1 MTSSHAEF
9 LEQLL
14 EISHTMPPDNVAG
27 VVAERAALVGLR
39 DLDLYLVDYEQT
51 YLVPLPRPGGIAEPV
66 PIDSTLAGRAFI
78 ATATVTAATDDGE
91 RIWVPLLDGAERLGV
106 LCVTVT
112 EADADALRLSSAL
125 ASVAALLVVSKNS
138 YTDVQE
144 QSRRT
149 RVPDLAAELQIQL
162 LPPLTLTHPMLAIAG
177 VLENAYE
184 TGGDAFDYAVN
195 GQTAHFGIFDAM
207 GHGMS
212 ASLMAAAV
220 VAAYR
225 GTRRQSFD
233 LAATYAALDEVVV
246 THFGD
251 GQFVTAQFGQLDIVT
266 GEFVWINAGHPG
278 PLIIRQLRNANT
290 LEHAPSLPLGM
301 GAEEVEVVVDRL
313 SPGDRL
319 LFYSDGVVE
328 ARAPSGEPFGDMRL
342 ADELKKQCLDG
353 VSPSET
359 MRRLLHAVIG
369 HHGAQLN
376 DDATMVLVEW
386 PGPSQ
391 P

>member
-1 MTSSHAEF
+1 
-9 LEQLL
+9 
-14 EISHTMPPDNVAG
+14 MPADNVAG
-27 VVAERAALVGLR
+27 VVAEHASRFGLR
-39 DLDLYLVDYEQT
+39 DLDLYLVDYEQD
-51 YLVPLPRPGGIAEPV
+51 YLVPLTRPGGNAEAV

-78 ATATVTAATDDGE
+78 ATATVTTLVEGGE
-91 RIWVPLLDGAERLGV
+91 RIWVPLLDGGERLGV

-112 EADADALRLSSAL
+112 EATADVLRLAQAV

-144 QSRRT
+144 KSRRT
-149 RVPDLAAELQIQL
+149 RVPGLAAELQLQL
-162 LPPLTLTHPMLAIAG
+162 LPPLTLTHPIVAIAG

-195 GQTAHFGIFDAM
+195 GEIAHFGIFDAM

-225 GTRRQSFD
+225 GSRRESFD
-233 LAATYAALDEVVV
+233 LAATYTTLDQVVV
-246 THFGD
+246 THFGE
-251 GQFVTAQFGQLDIVT
+251 GQFVTAQFGQLDMVT
-266 GEFVWINAGHPG
+266 GEFTWINAGHPG
-278 PLIIRQLRNANT
+278 PLIIRQLRNAST
-290 LEHAPSLPLGM
+290 LGRSPSLPLGM
-301 GAEEVEVVVDRL
+301 GAGMAEVLVDRL

-328 ARAPSGEPFGDMRL
+328 ARAPSGEPFGDLRL

-353 VSPSET
+353 MSPSET

-369 HHGAQLN
+369 HHGAQLS

-386 PGPSQ
+386 SGPIQ

>member
-1 MTSSHAEF
+1 MPSSHAEL
-9 LEQLL
+9 LEDLL
-14 EISHTMPPDNVAG
+14 EISHTMPADDVAG
-27 VVAERAALVGLR
+27 VVAERAARAGLR
-39 DLDLYLVDYEQT
+39 DLDLYLVDYEQV
-51 YLVPLPRPGGIAEPV
+51 YLVPLPRSGGTADPV

-78 ATATVTAATDDGE
+78 ATSTVTAPVEGGE

-106 LCVTVT
+106 LCVTVPSV
-112 EADADALRLSSAL
+112 DADLLRLASAV
-125 ASVAALLVVSKNS
+125 ASVAALLVASKNS

-144 QSRRT
+144 KTRRT
-149 RVPDLAAELQIQL
+149 RVPDLAAELQLQL
-162 LPPLTLTHPMLAIAG
+162 LPPLTHTHPTIAIAG

-184 TGGDAFDYAVN
+184 TAGDAFDYAVN
-195 GQTAHFGIFDAM
+195 GDIAHFAIFDAM

-225 GTRRQSFD
+225 GSRRQSFD
-233 LAATYAALDEVVV
+233 LAATYAALDDVVV
-246 THFGD
+246 TYFGD
-251 GQFVTAQFGQLDIVT
+251 GRFVTAQFGQLDIVT
-266 GEFVWINAGHPG
+266 GEFAWVNAGHPG
-278 PLIIRQLRNANT
+278 PLIIRQLRNAST
-290 LEHAPSLPLGM
+290 LDHAPSLPLGM
-301 GAEEVEVVVDRL
+301 GASDVEVVVDRL

-328 ARAPSGEPFGDMRL
+328 ARAPTGEPFGDLRL

-353 VSPSET
+353 VSSSET
-359 MRRLLHAVIG
+359 MRRLLHAVVG

-386 PGPSQ
+386 PGPSE

>member
-1 MTSSHAEF
+1 MTTPRAEF
-9 LEQLL
+9 LEHLL
-14 EISHTMPPDNVAG
+14 EISHTMPADNVAG
-27 VVAERAALVGLR
+27 VVAEHAAQVGLR
-39 DLDLYLVDYEQT
+39 DLDLYLVDYEQV
-51 YLVPLPRPGGIAEPV
+51 YLVPLPRPGGTAEPV

-78 ATATVTAATDDGE
+78 ATAVVTTPVEGGE

-106 LCVTVT
+106 LCVTVA
-112 EADADALRLSSAL
+112 EADADAVALTSAL

-144 QSRRT
+144 KSRRT
-149 RVPDLAAELQIQL
+149 RVPDLAAELQLQL
-162 LPPLTLTHPMLAIAG
+162 LPPLTLTHPKIAIAG

-195 GQTAHFGIFDAM
+195 GPTAHFGIFDAM

-225 GTRRQSFD
+225 GSRRQSFD

-246 THFGD
+246 THFGE
-251 GQFVTAQFGQLDIVT
+251 GQFVTAQIGQLDIVT
-266 GEFVWINAGHPG
+266 GEFAWVNAGHPG
-278 PLIIRQLRNANT
+278 PLIVRQLRNANT
-290 LEHAPSLPLGM
+290 LDRSPSLPLGM
-301 GAEEVEVVVDRL
+301 GAAEVEVAVDRL

-328 ARAPSGEPFGDMRL
+328 ARAPTGEPFGDLRL

-369 HHGAQLN
+369 HHGAQLT